1 MGLGPGFL
9 VSKHVKLVRMLGRGG
24 MGSVWAAD
32 HLALKSE
39 VAVKF
44 MSAMYAEDPAM
55 LTRFEREATSA
66 AQIKSP
72 HIVNIHDHG
81 VTGDGIPYMVMEL
94 LEGEDLSVRI
104 KRQGPLPLD
113 EVAEVIA
120 QTCKALG
127 KAHKLGIV
135 HRDIKPSNIFL
146 LDTEGGDIFVKVLD
160 FGVAKPGSESDVTNT
175 GLIVG
180 TIVYASPEQLLN
192 AKKVDHRADLWSVG
206 VVAYRALTGKL
217 PFSDDDGIGSL
228 CLAMQQGMFTR
239 PSALVPDLPLE
250 VDRWFEKAFK
260 RDPDERFGSA
270 VEMARELF
278 QACGR
283 AEAPSLSMRMRAG
296 GVDSS
301 NDPGSRQF
309 TTGGQTEVDS
319 GPEIEFEDA
328 KGTVITSNSGV
339 SPRDLRERTTSPH
352 EPLSATAVGGVAA
365 AKKKPRARDSGRDPN
380 TLGTSSAM
388 TFPGTDAPPSMPAP
402 QGSAFRKV
410 VLALA
415 AVACL
420 AGGGVAGLVL
430 LKRTGHPLSGTPGSI
445 AADPAPAAP
454 VPAPPVAKAV
464 DVPSQDAPPAVV
476 PASSRAEL
484 VPPSAP
490 SASPT
495 TTPTAS
501 AAAAPTASAVAPAST
516 APQSGPK
523 NPGRP
528 GGSGRNPLPE
538 KDYGF

>member
-1 MGLGPGFL
+1 
-9 VSKHVKLVRMLGRGG
+9 MLGRGG

-32 HLALKSE
+32 HLALKTE

-72 HIVNIHDHG
+72 HIVNVHDHG

-104 KRQGPLPLD
+104 KRAGPLPLD

-260 RDPDERFGSA
+260 RDPDERFTTA

-283 AEAPSLSMRMRAG
+283 AEAPSLSMRMRTG

-301 NDPGSRQF
+301 NDPGLRQL

-328 KGTVITSNSGV
+328 KATVITSPSGV
-339 SPRDLRERTTSPH
+339 ALREGTAAGY
-352 EPLSATAVGGVAA
+352 EPLSTTAVPGALA
-365 AKKKPRARDSGRDPN
+365 AKRKQKQKARDTGRDPN

-388 TFPGTDAPPSMPAP
+388 TFPGTDAPPPPSVPAP

-430 LKRTGHPLSGTPGSI
+430 LKRTGPPLPGMPGSI

-454 VPAPPVAKAV
+454 VPAPPIAKAV
-464 DVPSQDAPPAVV
+464 DVPSTEAPPAVV

-484 VPPSAP
+484 APPSAPSAP

-501 AAAAPTASAVAPAST
+501 AAAVPTASAVAPAST